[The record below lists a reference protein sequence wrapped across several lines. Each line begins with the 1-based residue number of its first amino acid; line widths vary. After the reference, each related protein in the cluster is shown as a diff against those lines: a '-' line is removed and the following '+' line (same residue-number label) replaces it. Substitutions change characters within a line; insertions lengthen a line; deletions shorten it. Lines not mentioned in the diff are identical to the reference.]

1 MSETRRK
8 RHLLI
13 GAAYSALVM
22 GLALCLGA
30 CGAPVPE
37 PVGNGETEVPEEVTQ
52 TETPIDTTET
62 SQTAPSGSSSQSTLG
77 GGAEGAK
84 QALDAELMLFARGD
98 VDEID
103 TPTIDQMDD
112 QDLLTPAVAQA
123 WIDGFSYTL
132 GDATETSQTTATV
145 DVSITCKK
153 IGEAY
158 NQGSLTPG
166 QLAEATMQLK
176 PQTTQ
181 VSVEMMLDDDY
192 EWEPTASGLEALN
205 SALVGTLAR

>member
-1 MSETRRK
+1 MNEARQG
-8 RHLLI
+8 RHLLK
-13 GAAYSALVM
+13 GAVYSALAF
-22 GLALCLGA
+22 GLAISLGA

-37 PVGNGETEVPEEVTQ
+37 PVGDGETEVPEEVTQ
-52 TETPIDTTET
+52 TTEPDTTIT
-62 SQTAPSGSSSQSTLG
+62 SQTAPSGSQSTLG

-84 QALDAELMLFARGD
+84 QALDAELMLFQRGD

-123 WIDGFSYTL
+123 WVDGFSYTL

-145 DVSITCKK
+145 DVTITCKK

>member
-1 MSETRRK
+1 MSETRQK
-8 RHLLI
+8 RHLLM

-52 TETPIDTTET
+52 TETPVDTTET
-62 SQTAPSGSSSQSTLG
+62 TQTAPSGSQSTLG

-84 QALDAELMLFARGD
+84 QDLDAELMLFARGD

-103 TPTIDQMDD
+103 TPTIDQLDD